1 MKDACPFSIFLVT
14 VFFLDVISSVH
25 YRDFVV
31 SVRPKLRSMFS
42 RTRFVNN
49 KDVIPFVRFLK
60 KFDELNSSRDIWLFV
75 SKFFIINLRLRSG
88 NLIYPRK
95 TRNLSSCKRGT
106 AKSQS
111 FLFAFFCW
119 LNRPRP
125 RQQQSGGF
133 GSGYKPEPA
142 QNTFL
147 CFIWDQSAYEVRKI
161 VSERDMKFNGIWKQL
176 RFWLEEYMFR
186 DWV

>member
-95 TRNLSSCKRGT
+95 TRKWLNPSRFFSRLFAGSIDLDWTEMFRFRLQAWTST
-106 AKSQS
+106 ENAKSKARNPKLETIQNYKFKCSKPRFQLLS
-111 FLFAFFCW
+111 FGIRIC
-119 LNRPRP
+119 
-125 RQQQSGGF
+125 F
-133 GSGYKPEPA
+133 G
-142 QNTFL
+142 
-147 CFIWDQSAYEVRKI
+147 
-161 VSERDMKFNGIWKQL
+161 
-176 RFWLEEYMFR
+176 
-186 DWV
+186 